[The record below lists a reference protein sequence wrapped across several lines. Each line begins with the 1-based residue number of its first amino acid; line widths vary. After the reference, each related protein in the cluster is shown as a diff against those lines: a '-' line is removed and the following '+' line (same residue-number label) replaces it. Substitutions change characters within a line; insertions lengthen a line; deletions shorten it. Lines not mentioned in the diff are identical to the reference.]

1 VRESGCGIAAD
12 PDDPLAVAEAIRELR
27 DDPNRL
33 AEMGRRAR
41 ETAGKYAR
49 VNELE
54 KFALILEE
62 AAQER
67 PGGRHLEQ

>member
-1 VRESGCGIAAD
+1 VAA
-12 PDDPLAVAEAIRELR
+12 AIRKLR
-27 DDPNRL
+27 EDPNRL
-33 AEMGRRAR
+33 VEMGRRAR

-54 KFALILEE
+54 KFTAILEE
-62 AAQER
+62 AAQDK